1 MMIDHVMET
10 QALKQ
15 YRYKNEPCVGMYGF
29 LHRDLL
35 LELGRERVCNDIEH
49 AFFMATAA
57 VEAAIFQVSSGHTT
71 EVALVEVM
79 EDPSCFSEIELDWI
93 SSTVPEIVRDYFSGP
108 WTSRSSLPGPGT
120 MLQSSSNP

>member
-10 QALKQ
+10 QALKR

-35 LELGRERVCNDIEH
+35 LELGRERICDDIEH
-49 AFFMATAA
+49 AFSMATAA
-57 VEAAIFQVSSGHTT
+57 VDTAVFQVFSGHTT

-79 EDPSCFSEIELDWI
+79 EDPSCFSEIEYAWI
-93 SSTVPEIVRDYFSGP
+93 STQVPLIIQRYFSSP
-108 WTSRSSLPGPGT
+108 
-120 MLQSSSNP
+120 